1 MCIQIS
7 VFCNWVV
14 ITTHTLITL
23 ALIWTIIKHRS
34 PSGLLVILGNFA
46 FSFCSVCLFFA
57 FSNGFFPSLSRF
69 FRVWITC
76 TQNVGSFI
84 QILSL
89 RTFFCA
95 LMTSISAGWLQK
107 QQSGRDLGLRPH
119 RALQVLYSWKSVL
132 YPPRS
137 PNPNLSHWGKLPD
150 WEQWNNNAS
159 SLWKANRK
167 LWS

>member
-1 MCIQIS
+1 M
-7 VFCNWVV
+7 

-46 FSFCSVCLFFA
+46 FSFCSVCSFFA
-57 FSNGFFPSLSRF
+57 FSNGLFPSISRF

-76 TQNVGSFI
+76 TQNVESFI

-107 QQSGRDLGLRPH
+107 QQSGRDLELPRH
-119 RALQVLYSWKSVL
+119 RALQVLYS
-132 YPPRS
+132 PIS
-137 PNPNLSHWGKLPD
+137 PNPNLSHWGKLLD

-159 SLWKANRK
+159 NLWKTNRK